1 MGGGTVRKIHLIHLS
16 TNQATAMTA
25 TFSTPKMRFSTPE
38 SWHMMIHSDDSIV
51 IGFNRIQS
59 NVSPCGSLVKENLE
73 VAEMP
78 WVFLNFLLERFF
90 LFAVVAWSMRPKNLT
105 VVAQSLAR
113 WGWTVL
119 TVSSGVSS
127 SRKTLFGLK
136 FLCPLVRNLLFLLG
150 GNFKFMV
157 YHRRFDDWW
166 L

>member
-78 WVFLNFLLERFF
+78 WVFLNFLLECFF
-90 LFAVVAWSMRPKNLT
+90 LFAVDRHGCVYNSHCCGSKSGKMGLNGSHRFQRRFLIQKNLVWSEISLPLGEKL
-105 VVAQSLAR
+105 VVFA
-113 WGWTVL
+113 
-119 TVSSGVSS
+119 
-127 SRKTLFGLK
+127 
-136 FLCPLVRNLLFLLG
+136 
-150 GNFKFMV
+150 
-157 YHRRFDDWW
+157 WW
-166 L
+166 